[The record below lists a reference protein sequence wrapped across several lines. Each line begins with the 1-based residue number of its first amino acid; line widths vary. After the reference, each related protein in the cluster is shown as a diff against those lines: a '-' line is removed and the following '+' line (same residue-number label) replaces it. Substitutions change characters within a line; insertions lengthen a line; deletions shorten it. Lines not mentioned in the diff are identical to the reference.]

1 MCNPYFICWMGKWMS
16 FCDPELLLTF
26 KNFKLKIW
34 FLNQNIFTGI
44 VKEMSEAFGREQKIK
59 IEHSK

>member
-1 MCNPYFICWMGKWMS
+1 MGKWMS

-26 KNFKLKIW
+26 KNFKLEIW